1 MMEENQRTLEFAARF
16 ASEKG
21 IARYTRFLDPVQ
33 VAAAKQIAREHGAA
47 FSVWGGY
54 EQAERQIGCFLP
66 WGEETSSSDFPLVCL
81 HSRFS
86 SKFCSLSHR
95 DLLGA
100 FMALGLTRNSIG
112 DIIIVDS
119 DIYLFVVEQVAD
131 FILQGM
137 TSAGKAALHF
147 KRVEGEVSVPE
158 PQGTAFHDT
167 LSSMRLDAVLAGAY
181 RLSRTESSALIR
193 GGLVKLNHIPCE
205 RADAAVEEGAL
216 LSVRGKGRVRLQ
228 SIEGLTRKQ
237 RIGVTFFR
245 YE

>member
-1 MMEENQRTLEFAARF
+1 MDENRRTFEFAARF
-16 ASEKG
+16 ACEKG

-33 VAAAKQIAREHGAA
+33 EAEARQIAYDCGAVFA
-47 FSVWGGY
+47 SWGGY
-54 EQAERQIGCFLP
+54 EQAERKIGCFLP
-66 WGEETSSSDFPLVCL
+66 WGEEALRVNFPLVTL
-81 HSRFS
+81 HSRYS

-95 DLLGA
+95 DLLGS
-100 FMALGLTRNSIG
+100 FMALGLTRDSIG

-205 RADAAVEEGAL
+205 RVDAAVEEGAL

>member
-1 MMEENQRTLEFAARF
+1 MDENRRTFEFAARF
-16 ASEKG
+16 ACEKG

-33 VAAAKQIAREHGAA
+33 EAEARQIACDCGAVFA
-47 FSVWGGY
+47 SWGGY
-54 EQAERQIGCFLP
+54 EQAERKIGCFLP
-66 WGEETSSSDFPLVCL
+66 WGEEALRANFPLVTL
-81 HSRFS
+81 HSRYS

-95 DLLGA
+95 DLLGS
-100 FMALGLTRNSIG
+100 FMALGLTRDSIG

-131 FILQGM
+131 FILHGM